1 MCSILRC
8 WDLRVQTTSKRT
20 RVAKHKIPTCIY
32 SSAIDPTTL
41 RGSRRPRGIISL
53 TSGSGP
59 TAGLL
64 FGLGA
69 DSRIHTYAFPSL
81 SPQPSEFADQSLQA
95 SSFYVGIAV
104 SPCGKWLAS
113 GSAGKEGKGFLFDVS
128 NAYRPSHAREG
139 AGVGFKGQVGEV
151 GAVDWA
157 QGMLATCADDGTV
170 RVWRPD
176 VEVYNHCVEK
186 PEESKWD
193 WSWST

>member
-1 MCSILRC
+1 
-8 WDLRVQTTSKRT
+8 
-20 RVAKHKIPTCIY
+20 
-32 SSAIDPTTL
+32 
-41 RGSRRPRGIISL
+41 
-53 TSGSGP
+53 
-59 TAGLL
+59 
-64 FGLGA
+64 
-69 DSRIHTYAFPSL
+69 
-81 SPQPSEFADQSLQA
+81 
-95 SSFYVGIAV
+95 
-104 SPCGKWLAS
+104 
-113 GSAGKEGKGFLFDVS
+113 LFDVS

>member
-8 WDLRVQTTSKRT
+8 WDLRVQTSKRT
-20 RVAKHKIPTCIY
+20 RSTKHKVPTCIY
-32 SSAIDPTTL
+32 SSPIDPTTL
-41 RGSRRPRGIISL
+41 RGSRRPRGIVSL

-81 SPQPSEFADQSLQA
+81 SPQPCEFGDQDLQA

-104 SPCGKWLAS
+104 SPCGQWLAS
-113 GSAGKEGKGFLFDVS
+113 GSAGKEGRGFLFDVS
-128 NAYRPSHAREG
+128 NACRPSHAREG
-139 AGVGFKGQVGEV
+139 TGVGFRGQMGEV

-176 VEVYNHCVEK
+176 VEVHNHCVEE